1 MDFEGRLI
9 KPDKSGLWL
18 VEIPALD
25 VMTQGKSRKD
35 ALRMIKD
42 AVTELLR
49 EHYTGKLGRGF
60 RLFVD
65 EFEDNII
72 GIRASDSRFLF
83 ALALRRQREKNG
95 STVRDAAKRL
105 NARSPNAYAQYEQGR
120 VLPSMQRYEVLLM
133 AANPTVSRP
142 RLHFG

>member
-9 KPDKSGLWL
+9 KPDASGLWL

-35 ALRMIKD
+35 ALYMIKD
-42 AVTELLR
+42 AVLELLKV
-49 EHYTGKLGRGF
+49 HYTGKLGRGF

-65 EFEDNII
+65 EYEDDVI
-72 GIRASDSRFLF
+72 GIRATDNRFLF
-83 ALALRRQREKNG
+83 ALALRRQREKHG
-95 STVRDAAKRL
+95 STIRDAAKRL
-105 NARSPNAYAQYEQGR
+105 NARSPNGYAQYEQAR
-120 VLPSMQRYEVLLM
+120 VLPSLQRYEALLV